1 MELARALLKLWRLR
15 LWLLIGVALGAT
27 AAGAGMALLRSP
39 VYAAASTQM
48 IVDAPRSAL
57 GDPQEDITPFTSR
70 AVVFAR
76 LMTTPEVLTYIGRA
90 AGIPGNLIAAAG
102 PEELGAPQATH
113 APTVA
118 AGNQLL
124 PTAAIYKLNFLQNPE
139 LPTVD
144 IYSEAPTTRQAI
156 ALANGAVTGFSA
168 YLQHLDTVSRVPAAQ
183 RVTLRQ
189 AGAATGGIVDPGASK
204 SVAALIF
211 TGVLLA
217 WCGLL
222 LFVTNLATQL
232 RVARG
237 ELAAIDGGQYPALAP
252 LPRPDP
258 GQPRLPTG
266 SDAVRDEEDRAD
278 AVYLGNGSGNSAGL
292 SGDVIR
298 RAWLRKRP

>member
-1 MELARALLKLWRLR
+1 MELARTLTKLWRLR
-15 LWLLIGVALGAT
+15 RWVLVGLVLAVGA
-27 AAGAGMALLRSP
+27 AVAGMTLLRSP

-76 LMTTPEVLTYIGRA
+76 LMTTPEVLAYIGRA
-90 AGIPGNLIAAAG
+90 AGIPGNLIAATG

-124 PTAAIYKLNFLQNPE
+124 SASAIYKLNFLQNPE

-144 IYSEAPTTRQAI
+144 IYSEAPTPRQAI

-168 YLQHLDTVSRVPAAQ
+168 YLQQLDAVSHVPVAQ
-183 RVTLRQ
+183 RVTIRQ
-189 AGAATGGIVDPGASK
+189 AGAATGGIVDPGARK
-204 SVAALIF
+204 AVAALIF
-211 TGVLLA
+211 AGVLVA

-222 LFVTNLATQL
+222 LFVTNLGAQL
-232 RVARG
+232 RVVRG
-237 ELAAIDGGQYPALAP
+237 ELPGSEAGHYPTLAP
-252 LPRPDP
+252 LPAPDP

-266 SDAVRDEEDRAD
+266 SATGHGEDD
-278 AVYLGNGSGNSAGL
+278 PGHAVYLGNGSGDAAGL
-292 SGDVIR
+292 SGEVVR